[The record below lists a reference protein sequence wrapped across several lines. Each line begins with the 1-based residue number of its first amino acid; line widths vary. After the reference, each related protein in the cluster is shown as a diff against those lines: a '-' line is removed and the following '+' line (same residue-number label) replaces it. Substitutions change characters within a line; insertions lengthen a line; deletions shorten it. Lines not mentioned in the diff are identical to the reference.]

1 MHYQAFIFIFTYLLT
16 QVFHILKTLEFR
28 SLYSVVFILLTSIP
42 KFSFKRTSLLTNRN
56 GQQSNEPII
65 ETACKKET
73 KLACYTYTKRRLQ
86 ECRYLKY
93 QKWVCKTIPT
103 FFSLTKS
110 KKNTIIDSSYVIAG
124 FICNSKNFLF
134 ISVGMCCRFRMWS
147 LSFLFLQAMC

>member
-1 MHYQAFIFIFTYLLT
+1 MDALPSFHFHLYLLT

-65 ETACKKET
+65 ETACKKRNKISVLYLHE
-73 KLACYTYTKRRLQ
+73 AAFVGM
-86 ECRYLKY
+86 YLKY

-110 KKNTIIDSSYVIAG
+110 KKDTIIDSSYVIAG